1 VQELLVLVSG
11 IVADLLGEAVPLQ
24 DILELTDWVE
34 DAVPDFEDA
43 TVRVEEVVADIVL
56 ELLTDSDEVGVCP
69 IVFDGWGEREM
80 LGDAEDVLEG
90 FTDLDSVG
98 EDEVVLEELMDP
110 VMVVEEVVL
119 FVGFD
124 DAVIDLVIGG
134 VLLILGEEVVVLL

>member
-1 VQELLVLVSG
+1 MLVLVPA

-24 DILELTDWVE
+24 DILEVADCVE
-34 DAVPDFEDA
+34 DAVPDLDDV

-56 ELLTDSDEVGVCP
+56 DVVTDSDEVDVNLG
-69 IVFDGWGEREM
+69 VFDGAGEREM
-80 LGDAEDVLEG
+80 LGDVEDVFEG
-90 FTDLDSVG
+90 FTDIVSVG
-98 EDEVVLEELMDP
+98 EDEIVLEELLDP
-110 VMVVEEVVL
+110 VMVVEEVML